1 MTIPGTQDP
10 ASSPAGMRFSI
21 DAWDVSYGTALAV
34 AEEELPASVAR
45 VDTDVETPADQWA
58 PIPARS
64 DLPHPS
70 AVLFV
75 DGVRRIDARVW
86 IDDSA
91 TGTGTA
97 TVPLPAGMAATAS
110 MAVCASYAAGVVC
123 CCGQPGRRQAHL
135 LAGEVRRGLFTT
147 AAHATDIRTR
157 TGTYRARH
165 TVGSDTVP
173 LTMTLSNALQQALAE
188 IEVITALAARAALPR
203 AAEHAGS
210 PPGGH
215 AEHAGSPPGGHAE
228 HAGSPPGGPGGTD
241 DDLLVIDGPL
251 RNRTHLPRTMGLIK
265 THRAGY
271 LAPELNQVVA
281 TLTAGQR
288 TPVFLMGTTW
298 ERHAWYLRLPS
309 SPDVPGAPWA
319 GVVRCEAAADLS
331 RVQLTALADLSQTV
345 LCRYASVA
353 YKDARAPQN
362 LVPIAG
368 LENTLRHRLGDTRIL
383 YRALREAA
391 R

>member
-1 MTIPGTQDP
+1 MTASAIQDTTSNTP
-10 ASSPAGMRFSI
+10 GMRFSI
-21 DAWDVSYGTALAV
+21 DAWDVGYGTALAV
-34 AEEELPASVAR
+34 AEEDLPASVAR
-45 VDTDVETPADQWA
+45 VETDVETPAGQWA
-58 PIPARS
+58 PIPVAS
-64 DLPHPS
+64 DVPHPS

-86 IDDSA
+86 IDESA
-91 TGTGTA
+91 APGVGTTNAPG
-97 TVPLPAGMAATAS
+97 AGGIAATAS

-135 LAGEVRRGLFTT
+135 LAAEIRRGLFTT
-147 AAHATDIRTR
+147 AAHATDIQTR
-157 TGTYRARH
+157 AGTYRARQ

-188 IEVITALAARAALPR
+188 IEVITAVAARTALPG
-203 AAEHAGS
+203 AA
-210 PPGGH
+210 GH
-215 AEHAGSPPGGHAE
+215 ASSSPHGRDGA
-228 HAGSPPGGPGGTD
+228 

-251 RNRTHLPRTMGLIK
+251 RNRAHLPRTMGLIK

-271 LAPELNQVVA
+271 LSPELNQVVA
-281 TLTAGQR
+281 ALTAGQR
-288 TPVFLMGTTW
+288 TPVFLMGTSW

-309 SPDVPGAPWA
+309 TPDVPGAPWA
-319 GVVRCEAAADLS
+319 GVVRCEAATDLS
-331 RVQLTALADLSQTV
+331 RPQLTALANLSQSV

-353 YKDARAPQN
+353 YKDSRAPQN

-368 LENTLRHRLGDTRIL
+368 LENTLRHRLGDTRVL

-391 R
+391 Q